1 MIANYSTIVGFLCS
15 VIDCLKCIL
24 LHYHLIRR
32 YCREFVG
39 NVPTI
44 IGHKL
49 PQRMFRGDGYI
60 EQMIDVTADKL
71 ISNVSGMNN

>member
-24 LHYHLIRR
+24 FHYHLIRR

-39 NVPTI
+39 NVPTKELYYILIYQKLFIGI
-44 IGHKL
+44 IWT
-49 PQRMFRGDGYI
+49 Y
-60 EQMIDVTADKL
+60 
-71 ISNVSGMNN
+71 

>member
-39 NVPTI
+39 NVPTKELYLHTYLSKTFYRYYMDI
-44 IGHKL
+44 LNKTYVKNLFI
-49 PQRMFRGDGYI
+49 
-60 EQMIDVTADKL
+60 
-71 ISNVSGMNN
+71 N

>member
-1 MIANYSTIVGFLCS
+1 MFYYQFLTFYGPWF
-15 VIDCLKCIL
+15 VKK
-24 LHYHLIRR
+24 
-32 YCREFVG
+32 FVG

-71 ISNVSGMNN
+71 ISNVREVNI

>member
-1 MIANYSTIVGFLCS
+1 MSTNILFIASFSLFFNLYGPWFVKKL
-15 VIDCLKCIL
+15 
-24 LHYHLIRR
+24 
-32 YCREFVG
+32 VG

-60 EQMIDVTADKL
+60 EQMIDVTADKI
-71 ISNVSGMNN
+71 ISNVMWMSEW